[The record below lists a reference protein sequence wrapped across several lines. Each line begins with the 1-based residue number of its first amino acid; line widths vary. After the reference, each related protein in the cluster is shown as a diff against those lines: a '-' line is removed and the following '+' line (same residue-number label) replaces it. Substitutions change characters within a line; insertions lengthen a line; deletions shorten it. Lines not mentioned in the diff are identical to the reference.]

1 MVFDVPADFLPILEV
16 LAELAFD
23 GMKKP
28 FLARLASHLG
38 YDAPAGADFFDLL
51 ILLVSKI
58 LEPTT
63 ELLMEILT
71 KAMAEIEA
79 RKFRGENV
87 FLDVEDLHLY
97 LDRDDRE
104 AFDKAQ
110 KKHKM
115 AAKELH
121 DFERR
126 YREKR
131 NELMPV
137 EPVKVKKGKG
147 KGGKGKGKRGQDE
160 VKVLPEGEVL
170 QRDVKQYTP
179 PGASIW
185 RGNTKGTW
193 NGHFPPFRRISC
205 PWKLIGCRKSCLEVL
220 RRLWVQY
227 LRSKG
232 QTLAD
237 CTVQGMFTVAEV
249 EQDDIEVCTD

>member
-1 MVFDVPADFLPILEV
+1 MSIWASLLLAIGGPSGSLCSHALRVPAVAKSSFVAD
-16 LAELAFD
+16 
-23 GMKKP
+23 
-28 FLARLASHLG
+28 ASRRHMICS
-38 YDAPAGADFFDLL
+38 AMVNKVNH
-51 ILLVSKI
+51 ITEI
-58 LEPTT
+58 LEPTN
-63 ELLMEILT
+63 ERLMEILT

-249 EQDDIEVCTD
+249 EQDDIEFCTD